1 MYWDERMSIFI
12 NDKIK
17 QNTIRYWFGLMVP
30 ILIGV
35 GCSLLSLSIL
45 MTHDGPVSE
54 LRYIDYFFVVFWV
67 SGTLVIWP
75 LSAWWLIRRAKKS
88 EDVPRIKGAYAS
100 LKLYMLWLFYILS
113 NVILSVMAG
122 E

>member
-45 MTHDGPVSE
+45 MAHDGPVSE